1 MKNLPF
7 LIVALVAAVVTSV
20 VFGVYGIVF
29 AAAFA
34 AGFTFKSLL
43 KDNTVKVSDD
53 CTDGVNC
60 DPTDKIGG
68 ASGGISRPAGG
79 TKK

>member
-1 MKNLPF
+1 MRNLPF
-7 LIVALVAAVVTSV
+7 LIVAIFAAVTVSAI
-20 VFGVYGIVF
+20 FGVYGIIFV
-29 AAAFA
+29 AAFA

-53 CTDGVNC
+53 CTDGVDC

-68 ASGGISRPAGG
+68 ASGGVSRPAGG

>member
-7 LIVALVAAVVTSV
+7 LIIAIFAAVTVSAI
-20 VFGVYGIVF
+20 FGVYGIVF
-29 AAAFA
+29 VAAFA

-53 CTDGVNC
+53 CTDGISC
-60 DPTDKIGG
+60 DPTDKIG
-68 ASGGISRPAGG
+68 APTGGISRPSS
-79 TKK
+79 KK

>member
-7 LIVALVAAVVTSV
+7 LIVGIFAAITVSAM
-20 VFGVYGIVF
+20 FGFYGIVF

-34 AGFTFKSLL
+34 AGFTFKSLIN
-43 KDNTVKVSDD
+43 DNTVKITDD